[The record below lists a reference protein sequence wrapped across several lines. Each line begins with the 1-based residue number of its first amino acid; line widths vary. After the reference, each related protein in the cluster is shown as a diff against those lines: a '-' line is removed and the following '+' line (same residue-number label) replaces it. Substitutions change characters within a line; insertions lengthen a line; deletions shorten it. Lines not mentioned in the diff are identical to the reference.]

1 MTHHPHVH
9 MIVPGG
15 GLSADGQR
23 WIAGRPDYLLPVP
36 VLSQLF
42 RGLVL
47 SLLLE
52 AHAGGRLKF
61 FGEHAALA
69 DEKAFKAFLAPLWR
83 SDWVVYAKKPFS
95 GPAAVLAY
103 LARYTH
109 RVAISNSRLIA
120 AGGNGVTFKYKDY
133 RVEGPERYKVMTLA
147 PHEFIR
153 RFLLHVL
160 PKGFHRIRHY
170 GLLANGGRA
179 ENIAKARALLAVSPA
194 AEASDT
200 ATAEMAD
207 PEGSRILPRPC
218 PHCGGRMIVIEV
230 FARGSMPRCAAP
242 TTAPAWID
250 TS

>member
-1 MTHHPHVH
+1 
-9 MIVPGG
+9 
-15 GLSADGQR
+15 

-52 AHAGGRLKF
+52 AHADGRLKF
-61 FGEHAALA
+61 FGEHVALA

-120 AGGNGVTFKYKDY
+120 AGANGVTFKYKDY

-179 ENIAKARALLAVSPA
+179 ENVAKARELLAVPVPA
-194 AEASDT
+194 KDPGQENAEAGEPDGHRAFRARMHAEAPAISASGRDQDRHLMT
-200 ATAEMAD
+200 ALLYRTA
-207 PEGSRILPRPC
+207 
-218 PHCGGRMIVIEV
+218 
-230 FARGSMPRCAAP
+230 AAP
-242 TTAPAWID
+242 RWLTAGG
-250 TS
+250 SLL